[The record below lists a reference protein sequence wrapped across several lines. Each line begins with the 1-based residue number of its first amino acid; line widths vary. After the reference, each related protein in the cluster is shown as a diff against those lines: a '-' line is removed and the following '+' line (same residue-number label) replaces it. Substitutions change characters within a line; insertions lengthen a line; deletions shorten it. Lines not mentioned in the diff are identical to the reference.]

1 MPAAGVLGDRPEQDD
16 PLTIGHL
23 AQVPRR
29 FPSRGEERSR
39 CTGRTPDG
47 RSWTRGGEQAGR
59 RRRPLGARRPG
70 APGGLARR
78 LHRPP
83 RRGGVARRAGAGRGE
98 RGRRRARRLRGP
110 AAAAGRR
117 PRGALGRTG
126 GARPRRAHRRGAP
139 GAPRGIRRRGL
150 RGVETVGL
158 ADRVPPRPRPRRR
171 RRLVAAPLRPPAR
184 GAGAHRPRRG
194 RGRGGGGAPPRRGLA
209 RRRGRRRRPPRRR
222 RRPRRPSPRLPASA
236 ARTAAPR
243 RARSP
248 QTGARGLPPPLPG
261 GVDPGGRAGSRGG
274 GLGSRPVVR
283 PLRRAAAPALVA
295 VLLAGCGGGGGPAD
309 NGEGSRQAT
318 QILKDT
324 VAALRGAE
332 AVHMYGSIP
341 TSGATFGIDLRYNR
355 SGNLMGTITI
365 GGVTASVVVTGGH
378 SYLKGRALFAKYA
391 GDQVAAVIGD
401 RWVAVPAGAG
411 PGGDIVE
418 SLSTFTDFGKLAD
431 ALSMPSGGAVT
442 KGASTTVDG
451 RAVVSL
457 RDADSILYVATT
469 GKPYPVEIKPD
480 VGSQALHFD
489 GWDVAVDVSAPRD
502 VLDFSSLGGAT
513 GSSPTPSA
521 SP

>member
-1 MPAAGVLGDRPEQDD
+1 
-16 PLTIGHL
+16 
-23 AQVPRR
+23 
-29 FPSRGEERSR
+29 
-39 CTGRTPDG
+39 
-47 RSWTRGGEQAGR
+47 
-59 RRRPLGARRPG
+59 
-70 APGGLARR
+70 
-78 LHRPP
+78 
-83 RRGGVARRAGAGRGE
+83 
-98 RGRRRARRLRGP
+98 
-110 AAAAGRR
+110 
-117 PRGALGRTG
+117 
-126 GARPRRAHRRGAP
+126 
-139 GAPRGIRRRGL
+139 
-150 RGVETVGL
+150 
-158 ADRVPPRPRPRRR
+158 
-171 RRLVAAPLRPPAR
+171 
-184 GAGAHRPRRG
+184 
-194 RGRGGGGAPPRRGLA
+194 
-209 RRRGRRRRPPRRR
+209 
-222 RRPRRPSPRLPASA
+222 
-236 ARTAAPR
+236 
-243 RARSP
+243 
-248 QTGARGLPPPLPG
+248 
-261 GVDPGGRAGSRGG
+261 
-274 GLGSRPVVR
+274 VVR

-341 TSGATFGIDLRYNR
+341 SSGATFGIDLRYNR